1 MPAMPQRMV
10 VKLSNFDVTDPIDL
24 ITPVENLN
32 GKTEFFIK
40 MLKRID
46 VTSVMPCLTQ
56 VAEGL
61 NEKDWDKMKQGAHQL
76 KGSSGYVGAGRVHY
90 CCYHI

>member
-32 GKTEFFIK
+32 GKTETFIK
-40 MLKRID
+40 MLKLID